1 MIQLIRKYIYKNRI
15 SILFGILVLGILLYS
30 FFFAS
35 NQKVDSNNES
45 FNEENNKSPD
55 KELKIMESE
64 NVKDNEIL
72 YKDHSLK
79 KLKSETE
86 DNKNIWKKNLIFVLI
101 IFLLLYSFPIPNNFF
116 FIRTPFLIS
125 IN

>member
-45 FNEENNKSPD
+45 FNEENNKTPD

-72 YKDHSLK
+72 YKDHSLIA
-79 KLKSETE
+79 T
-86 DNKNIWKKNLIFVLI
+86 
-101 IFLLLYSFPIPNNFF
+101 
-116 FIRTPFLIS
+116 
-125 IN
+125 